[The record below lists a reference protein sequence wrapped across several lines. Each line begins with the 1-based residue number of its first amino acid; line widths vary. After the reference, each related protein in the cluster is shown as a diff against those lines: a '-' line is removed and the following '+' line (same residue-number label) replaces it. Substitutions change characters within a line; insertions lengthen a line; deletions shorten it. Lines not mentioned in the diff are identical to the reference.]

1 MRDTLEQSLKKAFI
15 DQKNEGSL
23 YDPKFIVNDTNKKQ
37 FMLNVLQNELETCEE
52 FFFSVAFLTQ
62 SGLAALKT
70 KLADLHIQG
79 IKGKIVTSDYLAFNQ
94 PAVFEDLLKIPN
106 IEVRISNHTGFHSKG
121 YLFKQQGYHSFIIGS
136 SNLTMNA
143 LKINYEWNVR
153 LTSYENG
160 QMLQEIQ
167 LHMEQE
173 WQEAQVLTQEWVRTY
188 KMTYQ
193 PMTFSREVSKVREM
207 SLNEEAMSYGE
218 IKPNKMQRM
227 ALNNL
232 KGLRETGAKKGLVIS
247 ATGTGKTY
255 LSAFDVLQA
264 KPKRVLFV
272 VHREQILN
280 KAKSDYQKII
290 GGNKEDFGILS
301 GNKKETNASYLFA
314 TIQTLSKDAVL
325 QQFAKDHFDYI
336 LIDEVHKAGA
346 QSYHRVIDYFQPEFL
361 LGMTATPE
369 RTDGFNVFELF
380 DYTIAY
386 EIRLQEALEENML
399 CPFHYF
405 GVTDYE
411 KNGELIS
418 EATDLKNLVEEERVS
433 YLLEKLDYYSC
444 SGNTPKGLVFCS
456 RKQEAKALALLFNE
470 KGHPSAYLSG
480 DHSLD
485 EREKQVQLLEKG
497 KLEYIFTVDIFN
509 EGIDIPKINQVV
521 MLRNTESNIIF
532 IQQLGRGLRKDP
544 SKDFVTVIDF
554 IGNYKNNYMIP
565 MALSGDMSR
574 DKNNLRKDTFDTNFI
589 SGVSSINF
597 EKIAKQQ
604 IFSSINQVSMDSMS
618 ELKKAFEL
626 LLNRL
631 GRVPYLKDFQ
641 EQKTLEP
648 VLIANKKSSYY
659 DFLVSIKQ
667 NEGTLSPI
675 ENRFLTIASRELLP
689 GMRRQE
695 LILLQKMM
703 SDSTKSLRLE
713 EIQQLFEQQG
723 VLADNETVDS
733 VLNTLNLNFY
743 TGSIA
748 STYKGQAFIEKAGN
762 HVGLSPLFKQAAI
775 NQYFV
780 QLMTDILLT
789 GQLKSEVYSPLA
801 PLTRYQKYKRKDV
814 LRLLNWDKQMVD
826 QNIGGYT
833 ASKGEFVIF
842 VTLKKGENFS
852 GAQMAY
858 EDELLDASTM
868 KWFTKAPRTMN
879 SPEVQKLV
887 QPEEW
892 TIRVFAKKSDNEGTE
907 FYYLGEVIPVKDS
920 IIELEKPVQNG
931 GKKKVVEMNL
941 KFLTPIDVN
950 LYRYLEAGQE

>member
-1 MRDTLEQSLKKAFI
+1 
-15 DQKNEGSL
+15 
-23 YDPKFIVNDTNKKQ
+23 
-37 FMLNVLQNELETCEE
+37 
-52 FFFSVAFLTQ
+52 
-62 SGLAALKT
+62 
-70 KLADLHIQG
+70 
-79 IKGKIVTSDYLAFNQ
+79 
-94 PAVFEDLLKIPN
+94 
-106 IEVRISNHTGFHSKG
+106 
-121 YLFKQQGYHSFIIGS
+121 
-136 SNLTMNA
+136 
-143 LKINYEWNVR
+143 
-153 LTSYENG
+153 
-160 QMLQEIQ
+160 
-167 LHMEQE
+167 
-173 WQEAQVLTQEWVRTY
+173 
-188 KMTYQ
+188 
-193 PMTFSREVSKVREM
+193 
-207 SLNEEAMSYGE
+207 
-218 IKPNKMQRM
+218 
-227 ALNNL
+227 
-232 KGLRETGAKKGLVIS
+232 
-247 ATGTGKTY
+247 
-255 LSAFDVLQA
+255 
-264 KPKRVLFV
+264 
-272 VHREQILN
+272 
-280 KAKSDYQKII
+280 
-290 GGNKEDFGILS
+290 
-301 GNKKETNASYLFA
+301 
-314 TIQTLSKDAVL
+314 
-325 QQFAKDHFDYI
+325 
-336 LIDEVHKAGA
+336 
-346 QSYHRVIDYFQPEFL
+346 
-361 LGMTATPE
+361 
-369 RTDGFNVFELF
+369 
-380 DYTIAY
+380 
-386 EIRLQEALEENML
+386 ML

-789 GQLKSEVYSPLA
+789 GQLKSEAYSPLA

-814 LRLLNWDKQMVD
+814 LRLLNWEKQMVD